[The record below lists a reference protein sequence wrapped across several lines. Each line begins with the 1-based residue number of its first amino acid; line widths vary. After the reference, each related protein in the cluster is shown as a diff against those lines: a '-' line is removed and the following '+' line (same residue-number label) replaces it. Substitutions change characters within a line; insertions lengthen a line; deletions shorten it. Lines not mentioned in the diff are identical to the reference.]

1 MAVDERPRVLAHHP
15 GLDGVRAVAVLAVLV
30 FHAEQ
35 TWLPGGFLGVSL
47 FFTLSGYLI
56 VNLLVSELERSGTVS
71 LRAFWARRLRRLAP
85 AATVTILA
93 VVGLSSW
100 LSSSLE
106 QGRIRGD
113 AVAAA
118 TYVANWR
125 AIAADNS
132 YAEIF
137 ANASPLQHMWSL
149 SIEEQLYLLVP
160 LVVVVSARLGLK
172 RRGIG
177 VLFAVGAAVSF
188 AIAIASDGFDRIYYG
203 TDTRASELFVGAAL
217 ACLLGP
223 RLQQWASS
231 IHRSRAALGPLA
243 LVAFVVLCRFVDL
256 DTGWLVSGGFT
267 AVALVSAA
275 LCVGAIVPGALRT
288 ALSWR
293 LLVYVGR
300 ISYGLYLLHWPV
312 YVWLDG
318 DRLDLDPVPLFAV
331 RLVVTFALAAL
342 SYRFV
347 EMPVRQRTR
356 LVKPRVAIAS
366 FVAGL
371 LAAVTVPLVVLAA
384 PTTTTIDV
392 VPEVL
397 ATIPSTA
404 APDTTTSDGSG
415 GFVPAPPESTGPL
428 NVLVIGDSSGENVA
442 LALSNAADG
451 KLGVVSGAVI
461 GCPLVDVSLV
471 FLRVDQNQDTEYCPD
486 NLVTIA
492 DHAADIDV
500 LVIVSSVA
508 NQWDYRP
515 LDSDSRVVVGSDR
528 YRADLDRFIEQV
540 NQVVSFA
547 GVPILVLESPVVGDN
562 PMMNGDTA
570 EPRAAWNSV
579 MNAWDARWHSVGVV
593 QYADLLADPTSDE
606 GRLERPD
613 GTHLDATF
621 GESLARESLI
631 PRIREAYARTVDD
644 MRRSGC
650 LVDGRLALS
659 ACRVSS

>member
-1 MAVDERPRVLAHHP
+1 MAVDDRPRVLAHHP

-93 VVGLSSW
+93 VVGLASW

-118 TYVANWR
+118 SYVANWR

-160 LVVVVSARLGLK
+160 IAVVVAARLGLK

-188 AIAIASDGFDRIYYG
+188 AIALASDGFDRVYYG

-223 RLQQWASS
+223 RLERWAMS
-231 IHRSRAALGPLA
+231 INRPRAIVGPIA
-243 LVAFVVLCRFVDL
+243 LVAFVSLCRFVDL
-256 DTGWLVSGGFT
+256 DSAWLVSGGFT
-267 AVALVSAA
+267 AVALVSAV
-275 LCVGAIVPGALRT
+275 LCAGAIVPGVLRT
-288 ALSWR
+288 VLSWR
-293 LLVYVGR
+293 PLVYVGR

-318 DRLDLDPVPLFAV
+318 DRLDLDPVSLFAV
-331 RLVVTFALAAL
+331 RLVVTFAVAAL

-356 LVKPRVAIAS
+356 LVNPRVAITS
-366 FVAGL
+366 FVAGV
-371 LAAVTVPLVVLAA
+371 LAAVTIPLVVLAA
-384 PTTTTIDV
+384 PNSTTIDV

-397 ATIPSTA
+397 STVAPSPETS
-404 APDTTTSDGSG
+404 PDQST
-415 GFVPAPPESTGPL
+415 PIESSSL
-428 NVLVIGDSSGENVA
+428 DNVLVIGDSSGENVA
-442 LALSNAADG
+442 LALSNGADG
-451 KLGVVSGAVI
+451 QLGVVSGAVI
-461 GCPLVDVSLV
+461 GCPLVAVSLV
-471 FLRVDQNQDTEYCPD
+471 FLRIDQNQDTEYCPD
-486 NLVTIA
+486 NLLTVA
-492 DHAADIDV
+492 DHVTDIDA
-500 LVIVSSVA
+500 LVIVVSVA

-515 LDSDSRVVVGSDR
+515 LDSDERVAVGSER
-528 YRADLDRFIEQV
+528 YRADLDQFIEKV
-540 NQVVSFA
+540 NEVLAFS
-547 GVPILVLESPVVGDN
+547 GVPVLVLESPIVGDN

-579 MNAWDARWHSVGVV
+579 MRSWDERWHSVAVV
-593 QYADLLADPTSDE
+593 PYADLLADPTSDE
-606 GRLERPD
+606 GRIERPD

-621 GESLARESLI
+621 GEALARESLI
-631 PRIREAYARTVDD
+631 PRIREVYERTIDE
-644 MRRSGC
+644 MRSSGC
-650 LVDGRLALS
+650 LADGRLVVS

>member
-1 MAVDERPRVLAHHP
+1 MAVDDRPRALAHHP

-35 TWLPGGFLGVSL
+35 SWLPGGFLGVSL

-56 VNLLVSELERSGTVS
+56 VNLLVSELERSGAVS

-85 AATVTILA
+85 AATVTIVA
-93 VVGLSSW
+93 VVGLASW

-160 LVVVVSARLGLK
+160 IAVVVAARFGLR

-177 VLFAVGAAVSF
+177 VMFAVGAAASF

-223 RLQQWASS
+223 RLERWALT
-231 IHRSRAALGPLA
+231 INRPRAIVGPIA
-243 LVAFVVLCRFVDL
+243 LVAFVSLCRFVDL
-256 DTGWLVSGGFT
+256 DSAWLVSGGFT
-267 AVALVSAA
+267 AVALASAA
-275 LCVGAIVPGALRT
+275 LCAGAIVPGVLRT
-288 ALSWR
+288 VLSWR
-293 LLVYVGR
+293 PLVYVGR

-331 RLVVTFALAAL
+331 RLAVTFAVAAL
-342 SYRFV
+342 SYRVV
-347 EMPVRQRTR
+347 EMPIRQRTR
-356 LVKPRVAIAS
+356 LVNSRVAFTS
-366 FVAGL
+366 FVAGVA
-371 LAAVTVPLVVLAA
+371 AAVTIPLVVLAA
-384 PTTTTIDV
+384 PGTATIDV

-397 ATIPSTA
+397 STVAPSSETSSEEPTSDQSTPA
-404 APDTTTSDGSG
+404 APSD
-415 GFVPAPPESTGPL
+415 L
-428 NVLVIGDSSGENVA
+428 KNLLVIGDSSGENVA
-442 LALSNAADG
+442 LALSNGADG
-451 KLGVVSGAVI
+451 RLGVVSGAVI
-461 GCPLVDVSLV
+461 GCPLVDVSEV
-471 FLRVDQNQDTEYCPD
+471 FRRIDQNQDTEYCPD
-486 NLVTIA
+486 NLLTVA
-492 DHAADIDV
+492 DHAADIDA
-500 LVIVSSVA
+500 LVIVVSVA

-515 LDSDSRVVVGSDR
+515 LDSDERVAVGSDR
-528 YRADLDRFIEQV
+528 YRADLDRFIEKV
-540 NQVVSFA
+540 NDVLAFR
-547 GVPILVLESPVVGDN
+547 GVPVLVLESPIVGDN

-579 MNAWDARWHSVGVV
+579 MRAWDERWQSVAVV
-593 QYADLLADPTSDE
+593 PYADLLADPISDD
-606 GRLERPD
+606 GRAQRPD
-613 GTHLDATF
+613 GTHLDAAF
-621 GESLARESLI
+621 GEMLARESLI
-631 PRIREAYARTVDD
+631 PRIREVYARTIDE
-644 MRRSGC
+644 MRTSGC
-650 LVDGRLALS
+650 LVDGRLSVS